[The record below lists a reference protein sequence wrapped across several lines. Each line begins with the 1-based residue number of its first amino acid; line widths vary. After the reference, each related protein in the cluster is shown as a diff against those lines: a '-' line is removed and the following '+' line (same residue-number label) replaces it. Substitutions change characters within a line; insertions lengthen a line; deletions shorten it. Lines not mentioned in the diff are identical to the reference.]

1 MLFPQFASV
10 RVLSVEAGEGGVV
23 FTVRSVE
30 PCASCPRCATVSAR
44 THGGYRRSLVDAP
57 VSGRRVR
64 VEVAVRRFRC
74 DDDGCPAVTFAEQI
88 PGLTSPFARFTPT
101 AREQLTVIALAL
113 AGRAGARA
121 STRLGLAVAKDTL
134 IRLVRALPVSA
145 VGVVR
150 ELGVDDFALRKG
162 YVYGTVL
169 IDMATRQ
176 PVDVLPD
183 RESETFA
190 AWLREHPGTEVVC
203 RDRSGAYAQAVA
215 TAAPGAIQVADR
227 FHLRKNLCEAVGK
240 TVGAHHGCLREPPP
254 TFSEPEPQP
263 EPAPAPEPEAPP
275 SAPAPA
281 GRLVT
286 RTRERFDLVHARLQ
300 AGCSL
305 SAISREL
312 NLDRHTVRRF
322 ARAACVEELLVAAEN
337 RPSILDGYTDAIGH
351 LWNGGLDDAA
361 QITAR
366 IRDLGYAGGART
378 VQRYLAAFRTPGA
391 SRNHPGPSR
400 RPAPSAPPI
409 PKPSKISRWLLSHP
423 EHLGRDEAGRLDE
436 LLPRCGHLE
445 RLREH
450 VRSFAAIMTGLRGT
464 EITRWINAAEAED
477 LPHLASFATGLRRDL
492 PAVINGLSLPYSSGA
507 VEGNVNRIKTLKRGM
522 YGRASFD
529 LLRARVLLAH

>member
-10 RVLSVEAGEGGVV
+10 RVLSVEADEGGVV

-30 PCASCPRCATVSAR
+30 PCASCPRCSAVSSR
-44 THGGYRRSLVDAP
+44 THGGYLRSLVDAP

-64 VEVAVRRFRC
+64 VSVAVRRFRC
-74 DDDGCPAVTFAEQI
+74 DNDDCRAVTFAEQI
-88 PGLTSPFARFTPT
+88 PGLTIPSARFTPA
-101 AREQLTVIALAL
+101 AREQLSVIALAL

-121 STRLGLAVAKDTL
+121 ATRLGLAVAKDTL
-134 IRLVRALPVSA
+134 IRLLRALPVSA
-145 VGVVR
+145 VGTVR

-162 YVYGTVL
+162 HVYGTIL
-169 IDMATRQ
+169 IDMATHQ

-203 RDRSGAYAQAVA
+203 RDRSGAYAQAA
-215 TAAPGAIQVADR
+215 TTAAPEAIQVADR
-227 FHLRKNLCEAVGK
+227 FHLWKNLCEAVGK
-240 TVGAHHGCLREPPP
+240 TVGAHHGCLREAL
-254 TFSEPEPQP
+254 TTSSEPDPQP
-263 EPAPAPEPEAPP
+263 ELTPVPEPETPP
-275 SAPAPA
+275 SAPAPT

-286 RTRERFDLVHARLQ
+286 RTRERFELVHARLQ

-322 ARAACVEELLVAAEN
+322 ARAACVEELLVAAEY

-366 IRDLGYAGGART
+366 IRELGYTGGART

-391 SRNHPGPSR
+391 SPSHPGPSR
-400 RPAPSAPPI
+400 RPAPSTPPI
-409 PKPSKISRWLLSHP
+409 PKPSKISRWMLSHP
-423 EHLGRDEAGRLDE
+423 EHLDADETDQLAT
-436 LLPRCGHLE
+436 LLPRCGHLD
-445 RLREH
+445 RLSAY
-450 VRSFAAIMTGLRGT
+450 VRSFAAIMTGLRGS
-464 EITRWINAAEAED
+464 EITAWITAAETED

-492 PAVINGLSLPYSSGA
+492 DAVTNGLSLPYSSGA

>member
-10 RVLSVEAGEGGVV
+10 RVLSVEAGEGGVA

-30 PCASCPRCATVSAR
+30 PYASCPQCSAMSSR
-44 THGGYRRSLVDAP
+44 THGGYLRSLVDAP
-57 VSGRRVR
+57 VAGRRVR
-64 VEVAVRRFRC
+64 IAVAVRRFRC
-74 DDDGCPAVTFAEQI
+74 ENDDCRAVTFAEQI
-88 PGLTSPFARFTPT
+88 SGLTRPFARFTPA
-101 AREQLTVIALAL
+101 AREQLSVIALAL

-134 IRLVRALPVSA
+134 IRLLRALPISA
-145 VGVVR
+145 VGTVR
-150 ELGVDDFALRKG
+150 ELGIDDFALRKG
-162 YVYGTVL
+162 HVYGTIL
-169 IDMATRQ
+169 IDMATHQ

-183 RESETFA
+183 REAETVA

-203 RDRSGAYAQAVA
+203 RDRSGAYAQAAA
-215 TAAPGAIQVADR
+215 TAAPEAIQVADR
-227 FHLRKNLCEAVGK
+227 FHLWKNLCEAVGK
-240 TVGAHHGCLREPPP
+240 TVRSHHSCLREPLP
-254 TFSEPEPQP
+254 TSDEPEPQP
-263 EPAPAPEPEAPP
+263 EPARVPEPEAPP
-275 SAPAPA
+275 LAPVPT

-286 RTRERFDLVHARLQ
+286 RTRERFELVHARLE

-322 ARAACVEELLVAAEN
+322 ARAARVEELLAAAEN
-337 RPSILDGYTDAIGH
+337 RPSILDGYTETIGH

-361 QITAR
+361 QITTR
-366 IRDLGYAGGART
+366 IRDLGYTGGART
-378 VQRYLAAFRTPGA
+378 VQRYLAAFRTPGT
-391 SRNHPGPSR
+391 SRSHPGPSR
-400 RPAPSAPPI
+400 RPAPSTAPI

-423 EHLGRDEAGRLDE
+423 EHLDADETEQLAE

-445 RLREH
+445 RLSAH

-464 EITRWINAAEAED
+464 EITAWITAAEGED

-492 PAVINGLSLPYSSGA
+492 DAVTNGLSLPYSSGA

-522 YGRASFD
+522 YGRARFD